1 MRMVIEQMRIQN
13 FKGCRDLTIDF
24 SNETNIFGM
33 NGTGKST
40 IPDAFS
46 WLLFNKD
53 SHGNAP
59 GSDNFRE
66 KPLDEDGKEVHNLD
80 TTVELICKLD
90 GSPFNLRRTQ
100 REKWVKKRGNADTV
114 FQGNESTYW
123 INDVETKLT
132 DFKARIAQIT
142 SEEVFRLI
150 ASLSAFNQLE
160 WKKRRKQLLD
170 MSDADVDGLLLGQD
184 KYRRIADEVGNRGI
198 GVDDLRKVLVDLRK
212 RENEELRMIPVR
224 IDEARLA
231 LPDLDDDKIKAAEYM
246 VADTKADIEC
256 IDGYIA
262 QEQMAGGGAGAG
274 HRQQLLALEAE
285 LVSLKRRVLD
295 DHEAKRRHLRQDEE
309 IASAELRRKGAE
321 LAREKQDCEIA
332 RERAEKAEA
341 ERLRLRQEFVDL
353 RDATHVVDTTCPFC
367 GQQLP
372 DESIEE
378 ARAKVAEER
387 KTKLAEIK
395 ERGVKAAADVILYSD
410 KVKLHEKTIAALE
423 VESKAALSQ
432 RDEAYS
438 ALMSYPAVDYSVEPR
453 IKEVE
458 QQIISLRYE
467 TQAPPDEKISQYNAR
482 KKELQEILARNMA
495 VLASRDSAVAIRERI
510 AELESKQ
517 KELGAHVSDIEQLI
531 VLVEQ
536 FVQDRCGAL
545 EESIN
550 ARFPSVRWKLF
561 DVQINGGIVDTC
573 ICMIPCNGRLVAYEC
588 ANTAS
593 QINADIEIIN
603 TLSKHYDLQ
612 LPLFVD
618 NSERVNVLAHTD
630 SQLITLAVSTDSC
643 LRIEHKEAI

>member
-1 MRMVIEQMRIQN
+1 MRMTIEQMRIQN
-13 FKGCRDLTIDF
+13 FKGCRDLSIDF

-66 KPLDEDGKEVHNLD
+66 KPLNEDGKEVHNLD

-100 REKWVKKRGNADTV
+100 REKWVKKRGNAEAV

-123 INDVETKLT
+123 INDVETKLS

-170 MSDADVDGLLLGQD
+170 MSDADVDGLLLAQD
-184 KYRRIADEVGNRGI
+184 KYRRIADEAGTRGI

-231 LPDLDDDKIKAAEYM
+231 LPDLDGNKIKAAEYM
-246 VADTKADIEC
+246 VADTKADIER

-262 QEQMAGGGAGAG
+262 QAQMAGSETGAG

-353 RDATHVVDTTCPFC
+353 RDTTQVVDTTCPFC

-387 KTKLAEIK
+387 KAKLAEIK
-395 ERGVKAAADVILYSD
+395 ERGVKAAADVVLYSD

-423 VESKAALSQ
+423 VESKAALIQ
-432 RDEAYS
+432 RDEAYA
-438 ALMSYPAVDYSVEPR
+438 ALMSYPDVDYSVEPR

-467 TQAPPDEKISQYNAR
+467 TQAPPDEKITKYNAR
-482 KKELQEILARNMA
+482 KNELQEILARNMA

-510 AELESKQ
+510 AELEAKQ

-573 ICMIPCNGRLVAYEC
+573 ICMIPCNGHLVAYEC

-630 SQLITLAVSTDSC
+630 SQLITLAVSTDSR